1 VARVYNNPVV
11 LVVED
16 DPSVRELLED
26 VLRDEG
32 YQVVVAHDGVTALQV
47 ITTLKVDLISLDLDL
62 PGLSGSELL
71 QVLRARNIATPP
83 VIVVTSHTPVERALK
98 EIADAV
104 LGKPFD
110 IDDLLA
116 EVIRLLPRDLPKAEA
131 RLKQRRRQRRLGGE
145 DSDDA
150 A

>member
-1 VARVYNNPVV
+1 MARVYNNPIV
-11 LVVED
+11 LIVED

-32 YQVVVAHDGVTALQV
+32 YQVAIAHDGITALQV
-47 ITTLKVDLISLDLDL
+47 LTSLKVDLISLDLDL

-110 IDDLLA
+110 VDDLLA
-116 EVIRLLPRDLPKAEA
+116 EVIRLLPRELPSATA
-131 RLKQRRRQRRLGGE
+131 RLKERRRQRRVGG
-145 DSDDA
+145 DNDA